1 MNYPPV
7 ATNIASAEVFTY
19 QVSPTDYIML
29 APFIERG
36 SEIGSIYT
44 DSESLYNNYTPE
56 FYPDIQLGETATLVS
71 NLLTLTVDNWS
82 SWSSKLTSNY
92 KLSNAN
98 FDQSL
103 QDLGYFITQEWIDD
117 EVLIRKPIND
127 FFN

>member
-1 MNYPPV
+1 
-7 ATNIASAEVFTY
+7 
-19 QVSPTDYIML
+19 ML

-117 EVLIRKPIND
+117 EVLIRKPIAD